1 MARTRRTASKRLV
14 QDGAL
19 LSEIEETR
27 HLLQLARR
35 SEVHNPQGLA
45 SEVPR
50 LERKLSELAERAAAE
65 AALFVVTAI
74 PADDFDEVK
83 RQHPPTS
90 QDLERWREQA
100 RVNPFAPMPEWNY
113 RTMGPDLLEACLV
126 EPDWSRTEVEE
137 WWREASEGERN
148 QIFNLA
154 VGVQTEGADVPFYEA
169 ATATTGA
176 GGAPST
182 SPVNG
187 GSPSPS
193 S

>member
-27 HLLQLARR
+27 HLLHLARKAEAR
-35 SEVHNPQGLA
+35 NPQGLA

-50 LERKLSELAERAAAE
+50 LERQLSELAERAATE
-65 AALFVVTAI
+65 AALFVCQAI
-74 PADDFDEVK
+74 PADDFDEIK
-83 RQHPPTS
+83 RQHPPTPP
-90 QDLERWREQA
+90 DLERWREQA
-100 RVNPFAPMPEWNY
+100 KVNPFAPMPEWNY

-126 EPDWSRTEVEE
+126 EPEWSRAEIEE

-154 VGVQTEGADVPFYEA
+154 IELQVQGADVPFFDA
-169 ATATTGA
+169 ATATT
-176 GGAPST
+176 
-182 SPVNG
+182 NG
-187 GSPSPS
+187 GGEPS
-193 S
+193 STPANEASL

>member
-35 SEVHNPQGLA
+35 AEARNPQGLA

-50 LERKLSELAERAAAE
+50 LERQLSELAERAATE
-65 AALFVVTAI
+65 AALFVVEAI
-74 PADDFDEVK
+74 PADTFDDIK

-100 RVNPFAPMPEWNY
+100 KANPFAPMPEWNY

-126 EPDWSRTEVEE
+126 EPGWSRAEIAE

-154 VGVQTEGADVPFYEA
+154 VNVQTEGSDLPFFDA
-169 ATATTGA
+169 ATA
-176 GGAPST
+176 ST
-182 SPVNG
+182 NG
-187 GSPSPS
+187 GGEPSNTPANEASP
-193 S
+193 